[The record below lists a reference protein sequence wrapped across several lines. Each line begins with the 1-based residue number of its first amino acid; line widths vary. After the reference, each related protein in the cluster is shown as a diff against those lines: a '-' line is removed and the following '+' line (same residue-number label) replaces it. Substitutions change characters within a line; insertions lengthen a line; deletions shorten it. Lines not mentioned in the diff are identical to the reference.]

1 MLAHSLNICIHF
13 RISFS
18 SLIKTHNINTLEFET
33 VEFFKI
39 RVNTS
44 AVRCAKF
51 YISLKFLKF
60 ILHEALLVAFKW
72 LKYSESEYHVFILNY
87 CTAHNHKTL
96 YEEVCFE

>member
-39 RVNTS
+39 RENTS
-44 AVRCAKF
+44 AVRCANF
-51 YISLKFLKF
+51 NISLKFLKF
-60 ILHEALLVAFKW
+60 IFAWSAFS
-72 LKYSESEYHVFILNY
+72 LYSESEYYVFILNY